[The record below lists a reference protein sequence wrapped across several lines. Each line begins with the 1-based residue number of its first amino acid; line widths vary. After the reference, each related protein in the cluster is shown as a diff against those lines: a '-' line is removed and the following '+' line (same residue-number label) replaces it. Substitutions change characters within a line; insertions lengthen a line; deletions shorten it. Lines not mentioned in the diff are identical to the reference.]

1 MSEFQILVVSG
12 PDRDG
17 LTAELWQ
24 DNTLVAELF
33 EDSGELRLQLH
44 TSRGNPWWEFSYAE
58 FQQALT
64 AMRGRLL
71 GEPSV

>member
-1 MSEFQILVVSG
+1 MSEFQIVVASG

-24 DNTLVAELF
+24 GDALIAELF

-44 TSRGNPWWEFSYAE
+44 ASPGNWWEFSYAE
-58 FQQALT
+58 FREALT

-71 GEPSV
+71 GEPSA